1 MIRLSENRISQID
14 RRKFIKCAALA
25 CAGATVMPALA
36 GADVATLTEHSQRL
50 LTGWEHCRGSLSGV
64 WEVWSGGRATDKSSW
79 QAVAMPHC
87 FNARDAVDP
96 DEPYYQGPG
105 WYRTKLAIP
114 PNPFPQ
120 GRTLL
125 HFEGAGQKTEVF
137 VGSESVGRHVGGYD
151 EFVFDITEAAAKL
164 LKDSKA
170 AAEIPLAVC
179 CDNSRDLEMIP
190 SAISDF
196 NLYGGLYRYVNLVYV
211 PAISLERVHI
221 SSNVESSSAR
231 VSIRARLYNPTRL
244 SDEVQLSI
252 RVVDPQGRVIHT
264 EGPKLPAWSG
274 ERELGAFTVAKP
286 ELWSPQHPALYR
298 CEITLESPHGTMSVV
313 ERFGLRFYEFMEQ
326 GPFKLN
332 GERVLLRGTTR
343 HEDHAGLGSAEPED
357 LIRKELQLIKDVGA
371 NFLRLGHYQQ
381 SRIVLDL
388 CDELGLMVWEELA
401 WCRSGVGGERFQQQA
416 HGMLRNMIDQHYNH
430 PCVIVWGLG
439 NEDDW
444 PNEYPEINQEK
455 IRAFMT
461 SVRDE
466 AHALDPSRKTG
477 IRRCTFAKDIPDIYS
492 PSIWAGWYGERYVD
506 YKSISEREMK
516 QVNHFLHMEWGGD
529 SHARRHSEEP
539 DRLLLKLGSETGW
552 DQNKLRALLSG
563 SLEPGGKMGSGD
575 WSESYIVNLFD
586 WHLKEQETMPWL
598 TGAAQW
604 IFKDFSTPERPENP
618 VPRVNQKGMVERNLT
633 PKESYY
639 VFQSYW
645 AEKPMA
651 HIYGHSWPIRWGEA
665 GEEKLVKVYSNCE
678 TAELFLNGT
687 SCGVKKRNS
696 QDFPAAG
703 LRWVVKFQAGQNHLR
718 VVAQKASTTVSDE
731 ISFHYETQKWG
742 APVKIELQEL
752 GRERNAVSVAAR
764 LVDSEGVQCLDNRS
778 RLRFGLEGDG
788 VLVDNLG
795 TSTGSRVVELYNGR
809 VEIGLRPNGGKSML
823 SASVKGVPTAFL
835 PIE

>member
-1 MIRLSENRISQID
+1 
-14 RRKFIKCAALA
+14 
-25 CAGATVMPALA
+25 
-36 GADVATLTEHSQRL
+36 
-50 LTGWEHCRGSLSGV
+50 
-64 WEVWSGGRATDKSSW
+64 
-79 QAVAMPHC
+79 MPHC

-96 DEPYYQGPG
+96 DESYYQGPG
-105 WYRTKLAIP
+105 WYRNRLKLS
-114 PNPFPQ
+114 PNPFPD
-120 GRTLL
+120 GRTLV

-137 VGSESVGRHVGGYD
+137 VDLESVGRHVGGYD
-151 EFVFDITEAAAKL
+151 EFVFDITEAASKI
-164 LKDSKA
+164 LKDPKSA
-170 AAEIPLAVC
+170 NEIPIAVR

-196 NLYGGLYRYVNLVYV
+196 NLYGGLYRYVNLIYV

-221 SSNVESSSAR
+221 ASKVEGSSAAE
-231 VSIRARLYNPTRL
+231 VSLRARLYDPGHRA
-244 SDEVQLSI
+244 EEIQLSLRI
-252 RVVDPQGRVIHT
+252 SDPQGKVIHS
-264 EGPKLPAWSG
+264 GSQKLPVWKG
-274 ERELGAFTVAKP
+274 ERELGAFTVTAP
-286 ELWSPQHPALYR
+286 ERWSPSHPALYR
-298 CEITLESPHGTMSVV
+298 CEIVLESARGKMTMV
-313 ERFGLRFYEFMEQ
+313 ERFGLRSYEFVEH
-326 GPFKLN
+326 GPLKLN

-343 HEDHAGLGSAEPED
+343 HEDHAGLGSAEPEE
-357 LIRKELQLIKDVGA
+357 LIRAELQLIKDVGA

-381 SRIVLDL
+381 SRIVLNL

-401 WCRSGVGGERFQQQA
+401 WCRSGIGGEAFQKQA
-416 HGMLRNMIDQHYNH
+416 HSMLRNMIDQHYNH

-461 SVRDE
+461 SIRDE
-466 AHALDPSRKTG
+466 AHTLDPSRKTG

-539 DRLLLKLGSETGW
+539 DRLLLKLGTEAGW
-552 DQNKLRALLSG
+552 DQDKLRTLLG
-563 SLEPGGKMGSGD
+563 NALEPGGKMGSGD

-586 WHLKEQETMPWL
+586 WHLKEQETMPLL

-618 VPRVNQKGMVERNLT
+618 VPRMNQKGMVERNLA

-678 TAELFLNGT
+678 TAELFLNGA

-703 LRWVVKFQAGQNHLR
+703 LRLAGKFESGQNHLR
-718 VVAQKASTTVSDE
+718 AVAHKGDTTASDE
-731 ISFHYETQKWG
+731 VNFQYQTEKWE
-742 APVKIELQEL
+742 APAQLELREIARRGDTVTIEAKL
-752 GRERNAVSVAAR
+752 R
-764 LVDSEGVQCLDNRS
+764 DSKGVQCLDSRS
-778 RLRFGLEGDG
+778 RVRFGLDGDG
-788 VLVDNLG
+788 GLVDNLG
-795 TSTGSRVVELYNGR
+795 VSNGSRVVELYNGR
-809 VEIGLRPNGGKSML
+809 AEIGLRTNGGKSMF
-823 SASVKGVPTAFL
+823 SASLKGVPAVFL
-835 PIE
+835 TIA